1 MNRIMR
7 VNQQGLARLD
17 RAIVIP
23 RQSGVRGRWKL
34 EAVNVGDGRR
44 RLLAEF
50 SNLITNAGLDLLALS
65 GGTGQYLTSCYV
77 GSGNT
82 APTFGDTALVALIA
96 STSTVN
102 ATTQTAQPSS
112 PYFGTR
118 VNTYRFAMGAAAGNL
133 AEIGVGHISTNLFSR
148 ALILDGGGS
157 PTTITVLSS
166 EFLDCTYTFEVI
178 APLVD
183 VTGTVTIGGVSTA
196 YTLRAANSTSANVWA
211 PAQGGT
217 GMGAQSMSVFSGA
230 IGAITSQPAG
240 TQISADS
247 IATASYTPGSL
258 LLDTTG
264 TWGLNSANFGA
275 GGVQSA
281 FSRCGDFSE
290 GMGNFQVS
298 FTPAIAKDATHIM
311 TLTMRN
317 SWVRM

>member
-17 RAIVIP
+17 RAIIIP
-23 RQSGVRGRWKL
+23 RTSGVRGRWKL
-34 EAVNVGDGRR
+34 EAVNAGDGRR
-44 RLLAEF
+44 RFLAEF
-50 SNLITNAGLDLLALS
+50 HNLITNVGLDLLAAS
-65 GGTGQYLTSCYV
+65 GGSAQYLGLCCV

-82 APTFGDTALVALIA
+82 APSNGDTALVALVA

-102 ATTQTAQPSS
+102 ATSASAQPSS

-118 VNTYRFAMGAAAGNL
+118 TNTYRFAMGAAAGNL
-133 AEIGVGHISTNLFSR
+133 AEIGIGHIATNLFSR

-178 APLVD
+178 VPLVD
-183 VTGTVTIGGVSTA
+183 VTGTVTIAGVSTA
-196 YTLRAANSTSANVWA
+196 YTLRAANSTSVNAWC

-217 GMGAQSMSVFSGA
+217 GMGAQGITAFSGA
-230 IGAITSQPAG
+230 IGAITTMPAG
-240 TQISADS
+240 TPVSNDS

-258 LLDTTG
+258 LLDSTG
-264 TWGLNSANFGA
+264 TFGLNSSNFGA

-281 FSRCGDFSE
+281 MSRCGDFSE
-290 GMGNFQVS
+290 GMGDFQVG
-298 FTPAIAKDATHIM
+298 FTPAIAKDNTHIM